1 MENNAALFTEQR
13 RRLAAELPPR
23 SAAILVSNDVYPT
36 NADGTMRFH
45 QNANLYYLSGIRQED
60 TALLLFPDHPDE
72 AMREVLFI
80 KEVDE
85 HFIKWN
91 GYRLGREEASATS
104 GIKTIVFGN
113 DFDKILKQ
121 ALPLCQRICLHTDEH
136 LRSEKVTE
144 TSEDRLVKKIRS
156 LYPLHQ
162 YERLF
167 PLLARQRTVKLEGE
181 IALLQK
187 ACDITGA
194 GFRRLLRFVK
204 PGVTEKQAEAELIHE
219 YMQHGAGWSD
229 YEPILASG
237 KDTCI
242 LHYHGNSKVCREG
255 DLLLADAAASWQ
267 YYNADLTRT
276 IPVSGR
282 FTPRQKQCYNAVL
295 KVHRQMRSEIKAG
308 MLMKDLQAIC
318 FDLLLEQLCEL
329 GLCTP
334 GEIRSKG
341 KKHFLNR
348 YCYHNFS
355 HFLGLDV
362 HDVAYF
368 HEPLPAG
375 AVLTNEPGIY
385 IWEEG
390 IGIRL
395 ENNVVV
401 RENGVQDLMES
412 IPIEAEEIEEL
423 MSSGKP

>member
-13 RRLAAELPPR
+13 RRLADQLPPL

-36 NADGTMRFH
+36 NADGTMHFY

-60 TALLLFPDHPDE
+60 TALLLFPHHPDE
-72 AMREVLFI
+72 AFREVLFI

-85 HFIKWN
+85 LFVKWN
-91 GYRLGREEASATS
+91 GYRLSREEASAIS
-104 GIKTIVFGN
+104 GIKTVVFRN
-113 DFDKILKQ
+113 DFDRILKQ
-121 ALPLCQRICLHTDEH
+121 ALPLCQNICLSTDEH
-136 LRSEKVTE
+136 LRSEKVNE
-144 TSEDRLVKKIRS
+144 TAEDRLVKKLRS
-156 LYPLHQ
+156 LYPLHK

-181 IALLQK
+181 IAFLQK
-187 ACDITGA
+187 ACDITEA

-204 PGVTEKQAEAELIHE
+204 PGIIEKQAEAELIHE
-219 YMQHGAGWSD
+219 YMQYGAGFA

-242 LHYHGNSKVCREG
+242 LHYHDNNKVCREG

-295 KVHRQMRSEIKAG
+295 KVQRRMKKEIKAG

-318 FDLLLEQLCEL
+318 SDLLLEQLCEL

-334 GEIRSKG
+334 DEIRSKG
-341 KKHFLNR
+341 KKQFLNR

-395 ENNVVV
+395 ENNVLVQ
-401 RENGVQDLMES
+401 ENGVLDLMES

-423 MSSGKP
+423 MSSPKP